1 MEQLMTKT
9 IAYMRVSTSKQ
20 DVENQE
26 LELLRYASAQGIAI
40 DTWFKIEMSSRK
52 SMKDRRID
60 ELLDGLSE
68 GDTLIVSELSRLG
81 RSLSQ
86 IVAIVDRLIEKGV
99 TFISVKQGMS
109 LNGKHDITSK
119 TTMTLFALM
128 AEIERDLISERTKMG
143 VARAKASGKLVGR
156 PKASRSSKLD
166 EQFPTIKAM
175 VEQGVSKTSIAKLL
189 GVTPQ
194 AMHYFV
200 KTRIAA

>member
-1 MEQLMTKT
+1 MTKT

-20 DVENQE
+20 DVKNQE
-26 LELLRYASAQGIAI
+26 LELLRYASAQGVAI

-86 IVAIVDRLIEKGV
+86 IVAIIDRLIETGV
-99 TFISVKQGMS
+99 SFISVKQGMN

-143 VARAKASGKLVGR
+143 IARAKASGKLVGR
-156 PKASRSSKLD
+156 PKDSRSSKLD
-166 EQFPTIKAM
+166 DQLPTIKAM

>member
-1 MEQLMTKT
+1 MEQIMTKT

-20 DVENQE
+20 DVKNQE
-26 LELLRYASAQGIAI
+26 LELLRYASAQGVAI

-86 IVAIVDRLIEKGV
+86 IVAIIDRLIETGV
-99 TFISVKQGMS
+99 SFISVKQGMN

-143 VARAKASGKLVGR
+143 IARAKASGKLVGR
-156 PKASRSSKLD
+156 PKDSRSSKLD
-166 EQFPTIKAM
+166 DQLPTIKAM

>member
-1 MEQLMTKT
+1 MTKT

>member
-1 MEQLMTKT
+1 MTKT

-86 IVAIVDRLIEKGV
+86 IVAIIDRLIEMGV
-99 TFISVKQGMS
+99 TFISVKQGMN

-166 EQFPTIKAM
+166 EQLPTIKAM

>member
-1 MEQLMTKT
+1 MTKT

-86 IVAIVDRLIEKGV
+86 IVAIIDRLIETGV
-99 TFISVKQGMS
+99 SFISVKQGMN

-166 EQFPTIKAM
+166 EQLPTIKVM

>member
-1 MEQLMTKT
+1 MTKT

-26 LELLRYASAQGIAI
+26 LELLRYASSHSITI
-40 DTWFKIEMSSRK
+40 DDWFKIEMSSRK

-60 ELLDGLSE
+60 ELLDGLSK

-86 IVAIVDRLIEKGV
+86 IVAIIDKLIEKGV
-99 TFISVKQGMS
+99 TFISVKQAMN
-109 LNGKHDITSK
+109 LNGEHDITSK

-143 VARAKASGKLVGR
+143 VARAKAAGKHVGR
-156 PKASRSSKLD
+156 PKDSRSSKLD
-166 EQFPTIKAM
+166 EQLPTIKAM
-175 VEQGVSKTSIAKLL
+175 VEQGVSKTAIAKLL

-200 KTRIAA
+200 KTRLTA